1 MENFEGRRYVRV
13 IRENVIVTTDR
24 TRGFRVWS
32 NSERLPTDT
41 PSNAGVVFGFH
52 ILPGNTSVLH
62 ARRVPVSRAADG
74 STFLP
79 FERNNPNHSYL
90 SYVERPAPST
100 VPPRLAATSRFPR
113 AGLRNTPRD
122 AMRPLRL
129 NYKKDDQSPGLS
141 RHSSKSGR
149 IGKRKKE
156 RKKKGEEEIRRN
168 VKSNR
173 GGRCVPRN

>member
-1 MENFEGRRYVRV
+1 M
-13 IRENVIVTTDR
+13 IVTVGR

-32 NSERLPTDT
+32 NSEQLPTDVS
-41 PSNAGVVFGFH
+41 SNAGVVFGFH

-62 ARRVPVSRAADG
+62 ARRVPVSRVADG

-113 AGLRNTPRD
+113 VGIRNTPRD
-122 AMRPLRL
+122 AMRPLHL
-129 NYKKDDQSPGLS
+129 NYKKDDQGPGLL

-149 IGKRKKE
+149 IRKRKKKKI
-156 RKKKGEEEIRRN
+156 RKGKKEIRRN

-173 GGRCVPRN
+173 DRRCIPRN

>member
-1 MENFEGRRYVRV
+1 M
-13 IRENVIVTTDR
+13 IVTVDR
-24 TRGFRVWS
+24 TRGFRVWT
-32 NSERLPTDT
+32 NSERLPTDVS
-41 PSNAGVVFGFH
+41 SNAGVVFGFH

-100 VPPRLAATSRFPR
+100 GPPRLAATSRFPR
-113 AGLRNTPRD
+113 AGIRNTPRD
-122 AMRPLRL
+122 AMRPLHL
-129 NYKKDDQSPGLS
+129 NYKKGGQSPGLL

-149 IGKRKKE
+149 I
-156 RKKKGEEEIRRN
+156 RKKKKEKKQGERR
-168 VKSNR
+168 KS
-173 GGRCVPRN
+173 GET